1 MPAKGKKVE
10 SWMEVLPRR
19 MTSLQRTVAKRLRK
33 RWDEATDLLPPAPR
47 KALKRLTG
55 NVERARHDLVRRS
68 DKAVADV
75 RRRAERLRTEM
86 QKRLEDVI
94 EPITHRLDVASRAD
108 FTRLQKRVHDL
119 ERRIESHRPHSSTP
133 A

>member
-1 MPAKGKKVE
+1 MPTKGKKQE
-10 SWMEVLPRR
+10 SWGAALPRR
-19 MTSLQRTVAKRLRK
+19 VTDLQRTVGKELRK

-55 NVERARHDLVRRS
+55 DMDRARKDLLRRG

-75 RRRAERLRTEM
+75 RSRAERLRGEV
-86 QKRLEDVI
+86 QKRLEGVI
-94 EPITHRLDVASRAD
+94 EPVTHRLDVASRAE
-108 FTRLQKRVHDL
+108 FSRLQKRVHEL
-119 ERRIESHRPHSSTP
+119 ERRIASQRPHSSTP